1 MLDDISDLSDLS
13 DLTEL
18 SGEDEPMPFD
28 PLPGVSKLPVN
39 QYATIPA
46 AINTPKTRRG
56 GRSKLYREEQA
67 KRREKMRE
75 TDMKKKQELTGQ
87 YLFFSSCVNS
97 LCHACSDCNANRVEI
112 L

>member
-13 DLTEL
+13 DLTDLTEL

-28 PLPGVSKLPVN
+28 PLPGVSKLSVN

-46 AINTPKTRRG
+46 AINTPRSRRG
-56 GRSKLYREEQA
+56 GRSELYREEQA

-97 LCHACSDCNANRVEI
+97 LSSLPC
-112 L
+112 LQ